1 MKALVA
7 TVAAALAAI
16 LLAGCAPDKTGPS
29 DSLPEL
35 RKIVA
40 IALPARQIKWEV
52 FGTPEYT
59 GGVPAPT
66 DFVTLVAELEPVHDA
81 LPPAEL
87 AMPPAEPGTDDK
99 AYIVPEAARPWL
111 SAPFRAWLQEHRNQA
126 VHLPAGPCS
135 AYRTTI
141 SKSGRPV
148 AGFLC
153 RSEGRMLIYLTL
165 SSDS

>member
-1 MKALVA
+1 MKALAA

-40 IALPARQIKWEV
+40 VALPARQIKWEV

-59 GGVPAPT
+59 GGVPGPT
-66 DFVTLVAELEPVHDA
+66 DFVTLIAELEPAQDA
-81 LPPAEL
+81 L
-87 AMPPAEPGTDDK
+87 PPAEPGTDDK

-165 SSDS
+165 SSNS